1 MDAGIGVY
9 IFSENRL
16 LREALSR
23 ILKKKPDFWVM
34 DGSGLSVEVRAE
46 IVRSGVHVLLLDSVP
61 LFLAQD
67 SAIQMLRSEA
77 PALKIVLMGMQ
88 DDDQTFLQIVR
99 GGAIGY
105 LLKEASSAEVVA
117 AVRAVMNGDAV
128 CPPRLCRTL
137 FEYLARQAH
146 TLPSSRAR
154 SQLGL
159 TRREQQLLPL
169 IARSLSNKEIALRLN
184 LSEQTVKNHVHRILR
199 KVGAGNRL
207 GVVDVCR
214 EQGMIL

>member
-9 IFSENRL
+9 ILSENRL

-23 ILKKKPDFWVM
+23 ILKKKPGFWVL
-34 DGSGLSVEVRAE
+34 DGSDFSAEVRAD
-46 IVRSGVHVLLLDSVP
+46 IGSSGVHVLLLDSVP
-61 LFLAQD
+61 LFLAED
-67 SAIQMLRSEA
+67 SAIQMLRAEV
-77 PALKIVLMGMQ
+77 PALKIVLMGME

-99 GGAIGY
+99 RGATGY

-117 AVRAVMNGDAV
+117 AVRAVTGGEAV
-128 CPPRLCRTL
+128 CPPRLCRVL
-137 FEYLARQAH
+137 FEYLAQQARS
-146 TLPSSRAR
+146 LPSNFTR

-169 IARSLSNKEIALRLN
+169 IARGLSNKEIGARLSV
-184 LSEQTVKNHVHRILR
+184 SEQTIKNHLHRMLR
-199 KVGAGNRL
+199 KVGAENRL
-207 GVVDVCR
+207 AVVDVCR